1 MKSFVYFIVFFSF
14 VIILNSQPRRDNKL
28 HSNSK
33 PIYVESHVVQSDTNN
48 KCYVSFRV
56 PYSNLVFIKD
66 DLNFTSGIVFRVE
79 VTGKDRVL
87 TREFTHDKVTVNN
100 YESTNR
106 NDLFLEGILSF
117 TLSESEVTVN
127 PLVSLDNTQR
137 QVPLR
142 PFKVEKNSNSPIV
155 VRNNSN
161 CGNSLGY
168 SLVNYE
174 NSIPFSEEDYQ
185 LFFPIYDNYLRSI
198 EVEIKQNDEVVLK
211 RNVPRKLFAQFAI
224 NKCKET
230 LVIEEN
236 TSDKLAS
243 VFIID
248 DFSRYLNQGEF
259 KIKISHNDSI
269 YFESEM
275 LVDWV
280 DKPVSLSDPKFAF
293 QLLEIMESEDKLDKI
308 FKEADNEYDKAVELF
323 WNKYDPNSKTHF
335 NQLKAEFYNRAD
347 YAIKQYNT
355 KAKNISD
362 ISDRG
367 KIYIKYGEPAEVDR
381 YYSDKNQITEVWKYM
396 SPKVEFVF
404 VDVTGLGNYKIVN

>member
-1 MKSFVYFIVFFSF
+1 
-14 VIILNSQPRRDNKL
+14 
-28 HSNSK
+28 
-33 PIYVESHVVQSDTNN
+33 
-48 KCYVSFRV
+48 
-56 PYSNLVFIKD
+56 LVFIKD

-117 TLSESEVTVN
+117 ALSESEVTVN

-236 TSDKLAS
+236 TSNKPAS

-293 QLLEIMESEDKLDKI
+293 QLLEIVESEDKLDKI

>member
-14 VIILNSQPRRDNKL
+14 VIILHSQSRRDNKL

-48 KCYVSFRV
+48 KCYVSYRV

-66 DLNFTSGIVFRVE
+66 GLNFTSGIVFRAE

-87 TREFTHDKVTVNN
+87 TREFTHDKVTVTD
-100 YESTNR
+100 YETTNR
-106 NDLFLEGILSF
+106 NDIFLEGILSF
-117 TLSESEVTVN
+117 TLSESEATVN

-142 PFKVEKNSNSPIV
+142 PFKVEKNSISPIV
-155 VRNNSN
+155 VRKNSN
-161 CGNSLGY
+161 CGNSQGY
-168 SLVNYE
+168 SLANYE
-174 NSIPFSEEDYQ
+174 NSIPFSEEDFQ
-185 LFFPIYDNYLRSI
+185 LFFYSYDNNLRSI
-198 EVEIKQNDEVVLK
+198 EVEIMQNDELVYK
-211 RNVPRKLFAQFAI
+211 SNVPRKLYSQFTI
-224 NKCKET
+224 DKCNEE

-236 TSDKLAS
+236 TSNNTAS

-259 KIKISHNDSI
+259 KIKISNNDSI
-269 YFESEM
+269 HFQGEM

-280 DKPVSLSDPKFAF
+280 DKPVSLNDPKFAF
-293 QLLEIMESEDKLDKI
+293 QLLEIMENEDKLDKI
-308 FKEADNEYDKAVELF
+308 YKEAGNEYEKAVELF
-323 WNKYDPNSKTHF
+323 WQKYNPNSKTPF

-404 VDVTGLGNYKIVN
+404 VDVTGLGNYRIVN